1 MDPSL
6 QGAALVGAAFVG
18 LIALLLIVGRVRRE
32 REDLTRESQYGV
44 STEGEK
50 LCPKCGMGNQ
60 WTDATCVS
68 CGAKLPG

>member
-1 MDPSL
+1 MDL
-6 QGAALVGAAFVG
+6 TLAGAAFVGAAIIG
-18 LIALLLIVGRVRRE
+18 LIALLLILGRMRRD

-44 STEGEK
+44 STEGET

-68 CGAKLPG
+68 CGAKLPD